1 MVALGNPYGNRG
13 VNNLYCFE
21 DVKMKMNKELT
32 KVNKELTKEKFEKLS
47 DTSKIRYNLGKI
59 ISMQFTI
66 LSFIMTLFGVILGII
81 LFLPFMINYGSFYGS
96 VCLVFLGVFLIIGMF
111 ILLIVEMY
119 RIKEDEKSLEKFLM
133 SEGKDE

>member
-1 MVALGNPYGNRG
+1 MVALGNSYGNRG
-13 VNNLYCFE
+13 VNNLYCVE
-21 DVKMKMNKELT
+21 DVQMKM
-32 KVNKELTKEKFEKLS
+32 NKELTKEKFEKLS
-47 DTSKIRYNLGKI
+47 DTNKIRYNLGKI

-96 VCLVFLGVFLIIGMF
+96 VRWVFLVVFLLIGMF

-119 RIKEDEKSLEKFLM
+119 RLKEDEKSLEKFLM